1 MAFVTYAGLTLALPL
16 PMAALR
22 SVNTSSPNGGH
33 LHIEFKLDKSL
44 LNTFNPHALVEG
56 LGENYSKDPF
66 QICAFSV
73 K

>member
-1 MAFVTYAGLTLALPL
+1 MVFVTYAGLTLALPL
-16 PMAALR
+16 PLVALPVLTPR
-22 SVNTSSPNGGH
+22 PRMVGAR
-33 LHIEFKLDKSL
+33 IEFKLDKSL
-44 LNTFNPHALVEG
+44 SNTFNPHALVEG